1 MKKILLSIII
11 ILIVLLSGTA
21 FAIEEKNII
30 ETTKESGII
39 EQKSEIQ
46 SDIDE
51 YVQKYDSESYGMT
64 AYILNIV
71 RVYSIPLCFVG
82 IAIGALHQY
91 VLGTRRLDVKH
102 RGFGIII
109 ASITV
114 LVICQVLPLV
124 FLIVVKGW
132 RG

>member
-11 ILIVLLSGTA
+11 ILIVLLSGTV

-39 EQKSEIQ
+39 EQKSEVQ
-46 SDIDE
+46 SQIDE
-51 YVQKYDSESYGMT
+51 YVQKYESESYGM
-64 AYILNIV
+64 AAFILNIV

-82 IAIGALHQY
+82 IAVGALHQY

-109 ASITV
+109 ASITI